1 MTKLP
6 DSVTVC
12 RIPYRVVE
20 TDNEYSYEVAPDK
33 QEIRITQNAA
43 TPRKRQYLMWEIAH
57 TLLEAAGMPDKDL
70 ERYYKQVGSVLN
82 WFVIDNGMEWVKG
95 KKPLPT
101 TLWINGIPYTLT
113 YGKFDELIKESL
125 GGRVTYDTLQIQ
137 LLEDMKKDIM
147 LYVIVH
153 ECTHAL
159 LFEAAASNYPSRE
172 PFVEALAWQ
181 ILYFLQ
187 DNELSKL
194 KPEGD

>member
-6 DSVTVC
+6 GSVTVC

-20 TDNEYSYEVAPDK
+20 TDNEYSYEVAADK
-33 QEIRITQNAA
+33 QEIRITQSAA
-43 TPRKRQYLMWEIAH
+43 IPRKRQYLMWEITH
-57 TLLEAAGMPDKDL
+57 LLLEAAGMPDEDI
-70 ERYYKQVGSVLN
+70 ETYYAQVGSVLN
-82 WFVIDNGMEWVKG
+82 RFVIDNTLEWVKG

-113 YGKFDELIKESL
+113 YGKFAELKEENL
-125 GGRVTYDTLQIQ
+125 GGRVTYDTLHIQ
-137 LLEDMKKDIM
+137 LLDSMKKDIM

-159 LFEAAASNYPSRE
+159 LFEAAAGEYAGKE
-172 PFVEALAWQ
+172 TFVEALAWQ

-187 DNELSKL
+187 DNDLSIL